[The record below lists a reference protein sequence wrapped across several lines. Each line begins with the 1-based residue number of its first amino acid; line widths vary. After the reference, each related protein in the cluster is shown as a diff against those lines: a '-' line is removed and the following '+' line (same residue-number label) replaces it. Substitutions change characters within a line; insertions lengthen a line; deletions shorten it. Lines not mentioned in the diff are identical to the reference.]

1 MDIKA
6 FQEYVKSENSR
17 WSHTP
22 ETRVLYLMSE
32 VGELSDEVLNLL
44 FAKKDTTSSGISDIE
59 EQLAMEIYDVI
70 WNAVDLANQ
79 LNIDLSDAFEK
90 KQNFNKNR
98 WD

>member
-1 MDIKA
+1 MDIKT
-6 FQEYVKSENSR
+6 FQEYVKLESSR

-32 VGELSDEVLNLL
+32 VGELSDEVLSLI
-44 FAKKDTTSSGISDIE
+44 FAKKDDDSADISDIE

-79 LNIDLSDAFEK
+79 LDIDLSEAFEK

>member
-6 FQEYVKSENSR
+6 FQKYVKSESSR

-32 VGELSDEVLNLL
+32 VGELSDEALNLI
-44 FAKKDTTSSGISDIE
+44 FAKKETDSADISDIE
-59 EQLAMEIYDVI
+59 ERLAMEIYDVI

-79 LNIDLSDAFEK
+79 LDIDLSDAFEK
-90 KQNFNKNR
+90 KQNFNKKR